1 MDKNLFKALFYVV
14 LHKKMDKLER
24 KLQKYGK
31 IYFDKDVAIM
41 YIPKDN
47 LKVGETKWQIMNFY
61 NH

>member
-31 IYFDKDVAIM
+31 IYFDKEVAIM
-41 YIPKDN
+41 YVPKDN
-47 LKVGETKWQIMNFY
+47 LKVGEPK
-61 NH
+61 